1 MSWNPSHDKNK
12 KIYIVLFNNKTYRTG
27 NTVFFVQWMTI
38 EFCIVEKRNS
48 TEVVEVLHRNQ
59 KVYSPGKD
67 GRKKKWLAWFTYM
80 LPFVEIV
87 NSFFFNIMV
96 NDVCLSK

>member
-1 MSWNPSHDKNK
+1 MIKTK

-27 NTVFFVQWMTI
+27 NTVFFFFFVQWMTI

-67 GRKKKWLAWFTYM
+67 GRKKKMISMIYLYVTF
-80 LPFVEIV
+80 
-87 NSFFFNIMV
+87 
-96 NDVCLSK
+96 C